1 MPFKLKKL
9 PNVNLYKVYGP
20 SGALSK
26 KGLTKTM
33 AEKQKIA
40 VQISEAKK
48 SK

>member
-1 MPFKLKKL
+1 MPYKIRKL
-9 PNVNLYKVYGP
+9 PNVNLFKVYGP

>member
-1 MPFKLKKL
+1 MPYRIRKL

-26 KGLTKTM
+26 KGLTKKM